1 MVRGGR
7 QGRQGPGV
15 QQGHTLLQDTS
26 DHRLPLRSASSLRT
40 KDNDHQGTTDSVEN
54 DMQNRSEVP
63 SRLQSKSASSA
74 FPCLTVT
81 EPAGDGRTGVS
92 ASAGHAPSHGGEET
106 RGHRGSGISEGGVR
120 RRGDPSWCTGGWGQA
135 SWPRARGR
143 GADGRVRCLRRRV
156 CAAAAGTAETRR
168 WPSAVL
174 SWGRKVRDLEA
185 TQGANEQSQRCAPPD
200 PRAERRAEAGEAGG
214 GADRQP
220 AV

>member
-1 MVRGGR
+1 MPGNELFPPSDGVSGRRSWLVRGGR

-40 KDNDHQGTTDSVEN
+40 KDNDHQGTSDSVEN

-92 ASAGHAPSHGGEET
+92 ASAGHAPCHGGEET
-106 RGHRGSGISEGGVR
+106 RGHRGSGISEGGAR

-143 GADGRVRCLRRRV
+143 GADGRGAVSATAGLRCSRGDSRDEALALR
-156 CAAAAGTAETRR
+156 CPFLETE
-168 WPSAVL
+168 S
-174 SWGRKVRDLEA
+174 
-185 TQGANEQSQRCAPPD
+185 QGP
-200 PRAERRAEAGEAGG
+200 
-214 GADRQP
+214 
-220 AV
+220 